1 MTGRHRDHQTFALA
15 GYYTVKGLGDTFVVF
30 PNEHLGPDVLA
41 EAEEVSGCTLL
52 RFKKFE
58 AKLQAKLFVLYV
70 IGFYRV
76 HRPRFEICIN
86 ITPDCI

>member
-1 MTGRHRDHQTFALA
+1 MTRRHRNHQAFALA
-15 GYYTVKGLGDTFVVF
+15 GYYPIKGLGDTFVVF

-41 EAEEVSGCTLL
+41 EGQEVSGCTLL